1 MWILWAFLG
10 MLVVGV
16 KYYTAL
22 GKRGLDRRLI
32 RVRDDLEQ
40 SRQRLREQREHQ
52 ASASL
57 EEELMVARVQ
67 YMKEMIEDLNHR
79 MTTGDR
85 ESRLVESEETAVLPM
100 FSRY

>member
-32 RVRDDLEQ
+32 RVRDDLEK
-40 SRQRLREQREHQ
+40 SRQRLREEREKQ
-52 ASASL
+52 TSATL
-57 EEELMVARVQ
+57 EEELMVSRVQ
-67 YMKEMIEDLNHR
+67 YMKEMIEDIDHR
-79 MTTGDR
+79 LSSRDGD
-85 ESRLVESEETAVLPM
+85 SRMAEKEEAAVLPM
-100 FSRY
+100 FTRY